1 MKCLSWEMGKEGDSG
16 KKMRKAKDNNIK
28 IIKSNFSLRCFPFSV
43 YTKSCNADRTGDL
56 AVMLKTDVLFFLH
69 FRIIINFHLFY
80 IFSGNVKILF
90 CFVCSFQF
98 SSIFFVVFPPLLVV
112 VVVVFVL
119 ILIKNIVLKCIN
131 SLVNKQVFFTATSS
145 QTSSSVSPPHSLSA
159 RPGQQPQCS
168 ILPVIINYFQK
179 KKD

>member
-1 MKCLSWEMGKEGDSG
+1 MLC
-16 KKMRKAKDNNIK
+16 
-28 IIKSNFSLRCFPFSV
+28 C
-43 YTKSCNADRTGDL
+43 
-56 AVMLKTDVLFFLH
+56 AVQLKTDVLFVLH

-131 SLVNKQVFFTATSS
+131 SLVNKQVF
-145 QTSSSVSPPHSLSA
+145 SLQHLAKHLARSLRLTLY
-159 RPGQQPQCS
+159 RPGQASSHSVVYCQW
-168 ILPVIINYFQK
+168 LLIIFRK
-179 KKD
+179 KKIKSQNNAEKCSENNV